1 MRHARFF
8 IIFVVLMV
16 LKVLPVSG
24 QTRLLRFP
32 DVYGERVVF
41 VYAGDLWMAST
52 EGGTATRLTAHP
64 GLEVFP
70 KFSPDGQ
77 WVAFTGQYDGDE
89 QVYVVPAAGG
99 VPRQL
104 TWYPARGPSIAQG
117 EVQPLVMPKPS

>member
-1 MRHARFF
+1 MRHTRFF
-8 IIFVVLMV
+8 IIFAVLMV

-64 GLEVFP
+64 GWRCSPNFP
-70 KFSPDGQ
+70 LTVNGSPSRGSMMATSKFMSCLRLA
-77 WVAFTGQYDGDE
+77 VCRA
-89 QVYVVPAAGG
+89 
-99 VPRQL
+99 
-104 TWYPARGPSIAQG
+104 S
-117 EVQPLVMPKPS
+117 